1 MLQNKPLNRIL
12 FLRVTLKILTSIAFI
27 WLVYIFTSGFFDNIA
42 TEEPE
47 FYTFNLSSI
56 TEDSSVYYKTENRE
70 ILAIK
75 HQEKFFIF
83 WAYDP
88 VYGCRLEYE
97 NLIIRPVC
105 ININYNLDGYNAEKT
120 QQLLIPDYT
129 INSPDELIIY

>member
-1 MLQNKPLNRIL
+1 MLKNKSLNRIL
-12 FLRVTLKILTSIAFI
+12 ILRVTLKILTAIAFI
-27 WLVYIFTSGFFDNIA
+27 WFAYIFTSGFFDITE

-47 FYTFNLSSI
+47 LYTFNLSLI
-56 TEDSSVYYKTENRE
+56 AEDSSVYYKTENRD

-75 HQEKFFIF
+75 HQGKFYIF

-88 VYGCRLEYE
+88 VYGCRLEYK

-105 ININYNLDGYNAEKT
+105 IDIKYNLDGYNADKT
-120 QQLLIPDYT
+120 QQLLAPDFK